1 MQWQSKRKCHIL
13 SQISCV
19 QDVHCSGPR
28 GGHGAAQGDGG
39 CGPGEEE
46 DPGRGGHRAQD
57 HQHRGRH
64 RQEDSQGG
72 SNIEYFKVFSIS
84 KHLRGPVFAVP
95 FQKSVGC

>member
-13 SQISCV
+13 SQ
-19 QDVHCSGPR
+19 DVDCSGPR
-28 GGHGAAQGDGG
+28 GGHGAAEGDGG

-57 HQHRGRH
+57 HQHRGRY

-72 SNIEYFKVFSIS
+72 SNIEYSVFQSTSEDLDSQCLSKKVSDV
-84 KHLRGPVFAVP
+84 K
-95 FQKSVGC
+95 